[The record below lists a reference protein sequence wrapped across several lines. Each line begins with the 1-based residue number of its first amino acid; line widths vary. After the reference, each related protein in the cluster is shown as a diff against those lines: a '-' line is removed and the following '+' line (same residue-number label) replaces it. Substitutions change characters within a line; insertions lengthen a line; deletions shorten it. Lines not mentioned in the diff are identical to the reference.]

1 MKYMNIGHS
10 DVKAS
15 IITLGAWSIGGGSW
29 WKNTEDELSIKTIH
43 RALELGINT
52 IDTAPIYGLGHSEE
66 IVGMP
71 YHAHLKTEKVSR
83 KQILFLVLH
92 SVKPESLQKS
102 ILQKE

>member
-52 IDTAPIYGLGHSEE
+52 IDTAPIYGLGRL
-66 IVGMP
+66 GDGRGP
-71 YHAHLKTEKVSR
+71 
-83 KQILFLVLH
+83 
-92 SVKPESLQKS
+92 
-102 ILQKE
+102 